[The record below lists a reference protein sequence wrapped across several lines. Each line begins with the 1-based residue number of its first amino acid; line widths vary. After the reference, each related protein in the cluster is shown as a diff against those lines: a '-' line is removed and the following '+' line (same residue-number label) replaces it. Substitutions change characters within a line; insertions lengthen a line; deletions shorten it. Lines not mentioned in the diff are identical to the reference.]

1 MALQISFDSG
11 KDHVGRR
18 FNVSTGHNIYPA
30 QTFTPN
36 SSFDITSISLL
47 IGRRG
52 TAGTCSISFYT
63 TDGNGHPDTF
73 LASVGFSA
81 AQITPGSASMSS
93 YESATTTSVTSNTLH
108 EVYPDDDTFNGCT
121 LLVAD
126 TTYHYGMVLVT
137 DYIGAT
143 GTVHFTDGLDTGN
156 PPDSNPNYLF
166 ISSGGPLATDWKNV
180 PITGLTFEA
189 GIKYAIRFSTSV
201 LGSVQFPYW
210 ALNTSGGYSGGNA
223 LRSINSAATWIDLT
237 GDFLFKIYGD
247 DVEPPPEKP
256 TTPTP
261 ANEAT
266 EVDFSGFT
274 LSWVNGGGATSYDV
288 YIGPSGSLVK
298 VSSSQAGTS
307 YVTNIDEVP
316 YNQVIY
322 WRIDAINNN
331 GTTTGDNWNFD
342 ARPGAAITPY
352 PGNATS
358 GITLDDT
365 TATWESG
372 SDNTINYDI
381 YFRPFGEFY
390 ELVDSDITDLSC
402 ILYETNYHY
411 GWLYFWSVVA
421 KNKFGTYPESAPDG
435 FLSDYE
441 WYFNAMVFSPV
452 LPTGVTMVDG
462 KPASGTTGTPTG
474 ENNMM
479 TTKRLVA
486 AAQNKIWYEAI

>member
-1 MALQISFDSG
+1 MATISSIEFYLKRSGTTDFNAWVDVYNTDGGQYGTPVAGTLLGTTQSVQSDSMPSFDASPDWVSFSFATPLTVSNTGWYGIRLRTDRSSG
-11 KDHVGRR
+11 STAIRVYRASDWGTDDASAMAFKVASGWVGIVSICYRVIGTVN
-18 FNVSTGHNIYPA
+18 NVA
-30 QTFTPN
+30 E
-36 SSFDITSISLL
+36 
-47 IGRRG
+47 
-52 TAGTCSISFYT
+52 
-63 TDGNGHPDTF
+63 
-73 LASVGFSA
+73 
-81 AQITPGSASMSS
+81 TPGVQTDFSNSPNGYGLRS
-93 YESATTTSVTSNTLH
+93 YLEGV
-108 EVYPDDDTFNGCT
+108 
-121 LLVAD
+121 
-126 TTYHYGMVLVT
+126 
-137 DYIGAT
+137 
-143 GTVHFTDGLDTGN
+143 
-156 PPDSNPNYLF
+156 
-166 ISSGGPLATDWKNV
+166 NV
-180 PITGLTFEA
+180 P
-189 GIKYAIRFSTSV
+189 S
-201 LGSVQFPYW
+201 
-210 ALNTSGGYSGGNA
+210 
-223 LRSINSAATWIDLT
+223 
-237 GDFLFKIYGD
+237 
-247 DVEPPPEKP
+247 KP
-256 TTPTP
+256 TNPTP

-274 LSWVNGGGATSYDV
+274 LSWVDGGGATSYDV

-322 WRIDAINNN
+322 WRVDAVNSV
-331 GTTTGDNWNFD
+331 GTTTGDTWHFD

-365 TATWESG
+365 TASWESG

-402 ILYETNYHY
+402 TLYETNYLY

>member
-1 MALQISFDSG
+1 MATIIANLAGTAGDSG
-11 KDHVGRR
+11 FYTVASWIWNSVNYGQTKQAQTFV
-18 FNVSTGHNIYPA
+18 VSTGTWSIPTVLIRGGRTLTSGSPQA
-30 QTFTPN
+30 GTLTLEIRQDSQTGTLLG
-36 SSFDITSISLL
+36 SSTKDRTTISLKEGWINFSVTGVTL
-47 IGRRG
+47 SSGNTYCLVLYDSAGFQNDDTSTYDGVYWTHKFIGFYSSGNRR
-52 TAGTCSISFYT
+52 YYNDV
-63 TDGNGHPDTF
+63 DGW
-73 LASVGFSA
+73 
-81 AQITPGSASMSS
+81 
-93 YESATTTSVTSNTLH
+93 TTS
-108 EVYPDDDTFNGCT
+108 
-121 LLVAD
+121 
-126 TTYHYGMVLVT
+126 
-137 DYIGAT
+137 
-143 GTVHFTDGLDTGN
+143 
-156 PPDSNPNYLF
+156 
-166 ISSGGPLATDWKNV
+166 
-180 PITGLTFEA
+180 
-189 GIKYAIRFSTSV
+189 
-201 LGSVQFPYW
+201 
-210 ALNTSGGYSGGNA
+210 
-223 LRSINSAATWIDLT
+223 T
-237 GDFLFKIYGD
+237 GDCRCYVYGD
-247 DVEPPPEKP
+247 KP
-256 TTPTP
+256 LPSKPINPTP

-288 YIGPSGSLVK
+288 YIGASGSLVE
-298 VSSSQAGTS
+298 VSTGQSGTS

-322 WRIDAINNN
+322 WRVDAVNSV
-331 GTTTGDNWNFD
+331 GTTTGDTWNFD

-365 TATWESG
+365 TASWESG

-402 ILYETNYHY
+402 TLYETNYLY